1 MPLKFKLSDC
11 TGCKLCQLACSAV
24 HDGVFN
30 PEKARLKMTHEYN
43 SKGIKI
49 RSSHC
54 IMCGKCEEV
63 CPTGAITS
71 NGRWMVVNR
80 DKCDG
85 SGLCVEACPTNIL
98 YLDTDEKSIICD
110 LCDGDPECIKW
121 CPKDVI
127 TLWEK
132 EPQNEQ

>member
-1 MPLKFKLSDC
+1 MPLRFNLADC

-43 SKGIKI
+43 SEGIKI

-54 IMCGKCEEV
+54 ILCGKCETVCPVEAIKTNGRWMDVNHEKCIGCGACVEV
-63 CPTGAITS
+63 CPTDI
-71 NGRWMVVNR
+71 
-80 DKCDG
+80 
-85 SGLCVEACPTNIL
+85 I

-110 LCDGDPECIKW
+110 LCGGDPECIKW

-132 EPQNEQ
+132 EPKK

>member
-1 MPLKFKLSDC
+1 MPLRFRLSDC

-43 SKGIKI
+43 SEGIKI

-54 IMCGKCEEV
+54 ILCGKCEEV
-63 CPTGAITS
+63 CPTGAITT
-71 NGRWMVVNR
+71 NGRWMNV
-80 DKCDG
+80 DHEKCIG
-85 SGLCVEACPTNIL
+85 CGACVDVCPTHII
-98 YLDTDEKSIICD
+98 YLDGNEKSIICD
-110 LCDGDPECIKW
+110 LCGGEPECIKW

-132 EPQNEQ
+132 EPKK

>member
-1 MPLKFKLSDC
+1 MPLRFRLSDC

-43 SKGIKI
+43 SEGIKI

-54 IMCGKCEEV
+54 ILCGKCEEV
-63 CPTGAITS
+63 CPTSAITT
-71 NGRWMVVNR
+71 NNRWMDV
-80 DKCDG
+80 DHEKCIG
-85 SGLCVEACPTNIL
+85 CGACVDVCPTHII
-98 YLDTDEKSIICD
+98 YLDGNEKSIICD
-110 LCDGDPECIKW
+110 LCGGEPECIKW

-132 EPQNEQ
+132 EPKK